1 MFARWASNFPQTS
14 AIKIND
20 MLYELVLK
28 LKRVRNTITIEF
40 AISRNFIPW
49 FCHKNYAR
57 LSCGVVS
64 RLNRK
69 DCSIYVYQSAY
80 ARTF

>member
-49 FCHKNYAR
+49 FCHKIMRA
-57 LSCGVVS
+57 S
-64 RLNRK
+64 RVELLV
-69 DCSIYVYQSAY
+69 D
-80 ARTF
+80 